1 MKRRIL
7 CLAVTALAASG
18 ALSLSPLAQAQ
29 QDFPNRAIRIVV
41 PWPVGGVTDIGA
53 RIVGERLAQNLGKPV
68 VVENKPG
75 ANGFI
80 GTEFVAKAAP
90 DGYTLCLISTTTHAV
105 APALYRKLPYD
116 PLKDFE
122 HVSQITLAPTI
133 AVTPANSQHKTLAD
147 VVAFAKANP
156 GKLNYA
162 TYGSG
167 GSSQLAATLF
177 LQAAGIQATAVPY
190 KGATPAITGLM
201 GGETDLFFDSIPSS
215 LSHVKAG
222 RLRALAVTS
231 QERVSAAPEVPTL
244 AETYPGVVYN
254 VWQGVQAP
262 AGTPKAV
269 VDKLHAEIVKVVSH
283 PEVREKML
291 NLGAFAVASKTPAEF
306 GQHIAR
312 EKDKLA
318 ALIRAAGIPYVD

>member
-1 MKRRIL
+1 MKRMIRSTAAL
-7 CLAVTALAASG
+7 VLAL
-18 ALSLSPLAQAQ
+18 
-29 QDFPNRAIRIVV
+29 
-41 PWPVGGVTDIGA
+41 GVTSA
-53 RIVGERLAQNLGKPV
+53 VAQNYPSKPV
-68 VVENKPG
+68 KVIVPFGTGSASDVIGRTIADRLTVALGQPFIVENRPG
-75 ANGFI
+75 AGGTI
-80 GTEFVAKAAP
+80 GSDIVAKSAP
-90 DGYTLCLISTTTHAV
+90 DGYTLLLVSTTTHAV
-105 APALYRKLPYD
+105 APALYRKMPYD

-122 HVSQITLAPTI
+122 HVTQITLAPTI
-133 AVTPANSQHKTLAD
+133 AVTPANSPHKTLAD
-147 VVAFAKANP
+147 LVAYAKANP

-215 LSHVKAG
+215 LTHVKAG

-231 QERVSAAPEVPTL
+231 GERVSAAPDVPTL
-244 AETYPGVVYN
+244 SETYPGVVYS
-254 VWQGVQAP
+254 VWQGVQVP
-262 AGTPKAV
+262 AGTPKAI
-269 VDKLHAEIVKVVSH
+269 VDKLHAEISKVVNA

-291 NLGAFAVASKTPAEF
+291 NLGAIAVSSKTPADF

-312 EKDKLA
+312 EKEKLA

>member
-1 MKRRIL
+1 MNRRNL
-7 CLAVTALAASG
+7 VMAAAVFAMSATLG
-18 ALSLSPLAQAQ
+18 GVVHAQ
-29 QDFPNRAIRIVV
+29 QDYPNRAVRIVV

-53 RIVGERLAQNLGKPV
+53 RIVGERLSQNLGRPV

-80 GTEFVAKAAP
+80 GTEFVAKSAP
-90 DGYTLCLISTTTHAV
+90 DGYTLLLVSTTTHAV
-105 APALYRKLPYD
+105 APALYRKMPYD

-122 HVSQITLAPTI
+122 HVTQITLAPTI
-133 AVTPANSQHKTLAD
+133 AVTPANSPHKTLAD
-147 VVAFAKANP
+147 LVAYAKANP

-215 LSHVKAG
+215 LTHVKAG

-231 QERVSAAPEVPTL
+231 GERVSAAPDVPTL
-244 AETYPGVVYN
+244 SETYPGVVYS
-254 VWQGVQAP
+254 VWQGVQVP
-262 AGTPKAV
+262 AGTPKAI
-269 VDKLHAEIVKVVSH
+269 VDKLHAEISKVVNA

-291 NLGAFAVASKTPAEF
+291 NLGAIAVSSKTPADF

-312 EKDKLA
+312 EKEKLA